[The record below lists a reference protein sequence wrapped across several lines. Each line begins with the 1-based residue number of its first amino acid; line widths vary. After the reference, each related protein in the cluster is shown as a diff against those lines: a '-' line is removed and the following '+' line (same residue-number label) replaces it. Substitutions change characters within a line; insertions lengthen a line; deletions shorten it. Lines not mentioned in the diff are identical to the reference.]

1 MHRSL
6 IISTVEL
13 KKAEGEIR
21 ELKESLKTK
30 TSELTRSKMLE
41 GRLQIEVNKLHL
53 DLDKCKANYTSNLT
67 TIMKSFNELKGKA
80 HCKRYD
86 IVKAAM
92 KQVFERDE
100 KHFAQNYAEG
110 EKFNSLDEDEVCE
123 VIKSFIL
130 ESFEAK
136 QSYHWQMKKNLDR
149 IIGLHQS
156 KIDQEKS
163 KDSALEKIDFLELD
177 LKSQLRQARDKVIKY
192 QSDYNQSLLREQTS
206 LAYVTTLKQE
216 LEIAGTKDGEMR
228 GVLSDLKDEMK
239 ELEKFLSSL
248 RTKNE
253 ELEKQHEEQVAALQ
267 CQLTNQEQVAAL
279 QCQLTNQE
287 QSAAATQLK
296 NDELQKQS
304 TEFHDQMEELK
315 TELFEVEKLFQTVSE
330 KNNELV
336 KRETALIKEVEDS
349 KQQLTNLKNAQD
361 QNDPELKNKMLK
373 LQSEMMEKDILIR
386 TLQKNNDEVDA
397 GNNVSL

>member
-100 KHFAQNYAEG
+100 KHFAQNYSES

-123 VIKSFIL
+123 VIRSFIL

-228 GVLSDLKDEMK
+228 GVLSDLKDELK

-253 ELEKQHEEQVAALQ
+253 ELEKQHE
-267 CQLTNQEQVAAL
+267 EQVAAL

-373 LQSEMMEKDILIR
+373 LQSELMEKDILIR

>member
-100 KHFAQNYAEG
+100 KHFAQNYSES

-253 ELEKQHEEQVAALQ
+253 ELEKQQ
-267 CQLTNQEQVAAL
+267 QEQVAGL
-279 QCQLTNQE
+279 QSQLTNHE
-287 QSAAATQLK
+287 QSAAVIQLK

-373 LQSEMMEKDILIR
+373 LQSEMIEKDILIR